1 MAETGELTV
10 ITYRGIFQEV
20 EEALGMYSDGY
31 RDQSAVL
38 FLDGGDAKGLA
49 VEAGKP
55 VLVEAGSGKV
65 VVTAKISEEPHPG
78 VAFMPASPWSAQLL
92 LGEAGEGGVLELK
105 RFEAAISPSGEAITS
120 IEEIGER
127 IRARAP

>member
-1 MAETGELTV
+1 MALTGEMTV

-20 EEALGMYSDGY
+20 EEALGMYSDEY
-31 RDQSAVL
+31 RDQSAVI

-55 VLVEAGSGKV
+55 VLVETGSGRV
-65 VVTAKISEEPHPG
+65 VVAAKISEDPHPG

-92 LGEAGEGGVLELK
+92 SGEAGEGGILEMK
-105 RFEAAISPSGEAITS
+105 RFEAAVSPSGEAVTS

-127 IRARAP
+127 IRAP

>member
-1 MAETGELTV
+1 MAKTGELTV
-10 ITYRGIFQEV
+10 ITFRGIFQEV
-20 EEALGMYSDGY
+20 EEALGMYSEGY
-31 RDQSAVL
+31 RDQSAVV

-55 VLVEAGSGKV
+55 VLVETGSGKV
-65 VVTAKISEEPHPG
+65 VVTAKVSEEPHPG

-92 LGEAGEGGVLELK
+92 SGEAGEGGFIEMK
-105 RFEAAISPSGEAITS
+105 RFEAVVSQSGEAVTL